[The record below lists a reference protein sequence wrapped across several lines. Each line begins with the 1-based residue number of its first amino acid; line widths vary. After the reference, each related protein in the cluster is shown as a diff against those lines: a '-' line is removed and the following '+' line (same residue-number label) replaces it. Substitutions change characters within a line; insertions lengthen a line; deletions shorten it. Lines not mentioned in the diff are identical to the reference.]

1 MSKTEKFFR
10 ALAWFGLGAMV
21 GFLLAPIKKGV
32 DISICSNNVGTDAF
46 HSLTMTMRMHST
58 IWKTELCEQCGK
70 NTRRRVFF
78 FVQMWYT

>member
-32 DISICSNNVGTDAF
+32 DISICSNNVGTDGF
-46 HSLTMTMRMHST
+46 TFFDDDDED
-58 IWKTELCEQCGK
+58 ELDE
-70 NTRRRVFF
+70 
-78 FVQMWYT
+78 MDD